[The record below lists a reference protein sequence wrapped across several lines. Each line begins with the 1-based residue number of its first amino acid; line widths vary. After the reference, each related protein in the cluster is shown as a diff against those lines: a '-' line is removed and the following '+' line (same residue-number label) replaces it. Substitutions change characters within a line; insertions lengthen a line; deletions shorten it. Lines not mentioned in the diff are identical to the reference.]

1 MFSYIKENNN
11 MIGIHILIF
20 DEALHTYCVEEYNR
34 EHYQDSQESSF
45 EYIKDGNLD
54 MEMVIGRFK
63 EIMADRYKDSD
74 YKFLEYHGRLLFL
87 CFIKPIINGIG
98 FCYYEPQTKNGGHMD
113 LIVNYNKKEYIIE
126 LKIWR
131 GSKYETDG
139 KAQLANYLSQRGL
152 SEGYLVTFSFLKN
165 KVIQED
171 PEWIEYN
178 GKRIFEAII

>member
-1 MFSYIKENNN
+1 
-11 MIGIHILIF
+11 
-20 DEALHTYCVEEYNR
+20 
-34 EHYQDSQESSF
+34 
-45 EYIKDGNLD
+45 
-54 MEMVIGRFK
+54 
-63 EIMADRYKDSD
+63 
-74 YKFLEYHGRLLFL
+74 
-87 CFIKPIINGIG
+87 
-98 FCYYEPQTKNGGHMD
+98 MD
-113 LIVNYNKKEYIIE
+113 LIVNYNHKEYIVE

-165 KVIQED
+165 KVVQED